1 MNKFQRYCEK
11 STQVWGT
18 QICPTSAAMAGKR
31 RVGTSPLLAGS
42 HCSSWYPWAE
52 ARERSARQSSD
63 NKPHSCLP
71 YLSAQDLNQFF
82 EQMDLQNTTIPIL
95 KIPFLKTN
103 KKRTRKQDECFW
115 LKDRKHSP
123 ITREEFFSQYV
134 PNEKSVAS
142 LLVAS
147 HASSHAAHTTSCTR
161 LSPGEIQLQ
170 N

>member
-1 MNKFQRYCEK
+1 MILWKKHTSLRDSDMPN
-11 STQVWGT
+11 
-18 QICPTSAAMAGKR
+18 ICCRGQKEESGHLATPCR
-31 RVGTSPLLAGS
+31 LPLQQLVSLSRGQGALCQTKLWQQTPQLPAILV
-42 HCSSWYPWAE
+42 CSISEPI
-52 ARERSARQSSD
+52 
-63 NKPHSCLP
+63 
-71 YLSAQDLNQFF
+71 F
-82 EQMDLQNTTIPIL
+82 EQTDLQNTTIPIL

-115 LKDRKHSP
+115 LKEQKHSP

-147 HASSHAAHTTSCTR
+147 HTSSHAAHTTSCTR